1 MKKMGFILAVVFW
14 LAVTG
19 LTMAAGKIM
28 KSPEPEHLPPPL
40 PASQI
45 LAVSNMSGPYPSPT
59 EKLPPRPLPPPSID
73 DAKATTM
80 YIAAVDAYLKAAQS
94 YIDAATDDA
103 NKVLEERNAAV
114 VSANEVTNEYN
125 TFFKLEDKES
135 NSK

>member
-1 MKKMGFILAVVFW
+1 MKKMGFILAVIFW

-28 KSPEPEHLPPPL
+28 KSPEPEHLPPP
-40 PASQI
+40 PPTQNRA
-45 LAVSNMSGPYPSPT
+45 ASNMPAPYPGPT
-59 EKLPPRPLPPPSID
+59 GKLPPRPVPPPSID

-103 NKVLEERNAAV
+103 NKVLEERNSAV
-114 VSANEVTNEYN
+114 VSANEVANEYN
-125 TFFKLEDKES
+125 TFFKLDDKES
-135 NSK
+135 NNK

>member
-1 MKKMGFILAVVFW
+1 MKKLGFILTVVFW
-14 LAVTG
+14 LSVAG

-28 KSPEPEHLPPPL
+28 KSPEPEHLSPPP
-40 PASQI
+40 PTQSMVA
-45 LAVSNMSGPYPSPT
+45 SNMAAPYPGPA

-80 YIAAVDAYLKAAQS
+80 YIAAVDAYLKAAQG
-94 YIDAATDDA
+94 YIDAATNDA

-114 VSANEVTNEYN
+114 VSANEVANEYN

-135 NSK
+135 NNK

>member
-28 KSPEPEHLPPPL
+28 KSPEPEHLPPP
-40 PASQI
+40 PPQSMA
-45 LAVSNMSGPYPSPT
+45 ASNMPGPYPGPA

-73 DAKATTM
+73 DAKATTI

-114 VSANEVTNEYN
+114 VSANEVANEYN
-125 TFFKLEDKES
+125 AFFKLEDKES
-135 NSK
+135 ANK

>member
-1 MKKMGFILAVVFW
+1 MGFILAVVFW

-28 KSPEPEHLPPPL
+28 KSPEPEHLPPPPPQSMAASNL
-40 PASQI
+40 P
-45 LAVSNMSGPYPSPT
+45 GPYPGPAG
-59 EKLPPRPLPPPSID
+59 KLPPRPLPPPSID
-73 DAKATTM
+73 DAKATTI

-114 VSANEVTNEYN
+114 VSANEVANEYN

>member
-28 KSPEPEHLPPPL
+28 KSPEPEHLPPP
-40 PASQI
+40 PPPMQSMA
-45 LAVSNMSGPYPSPT
+45 ASNMPGPYPGPA
-59 EKLPPRPLPPPSID
+59 EKLPPRPLPPSSIN

-114 VSANEVTNEYN
+114 ASANEVANEYN

-135 NSK
+135 NNK